1 MISLG
6 NESDQRGRE
15 KKRVETV
22 KQELIGVTDDAKM
35 SIFFKEKK
43 KKKERKPPELD
54 RPKQ

>member
-43 KKKERKPPELD
+43 KKKKENL
-54 RPKQ
+54 QN